1 MLRNSRPFSFHFFL
15 RARFN
20 YNKTTKNGKITTK
33 FNDLAALARYGTKS
47 PRERFDYIAIKR
59 LSFFCEKR
67 AHLILKHKC
76 EKAMGVGVG
85 GQKRERVKRSP
96 GFFSLFVCFFR
107 CSKEKEKIKSIDSRV
122 VVLQRHKEKKSKK
135 KKLETFPGRGFC
147 LYTPKNKKKRFS
159 FLKK

>member
-1 MLRNSRPFSFHFFL
+1 
-15 RARFN
+15 
-20 YNKTTKNGKITTK
+20 
-33 FNDLAALARYGTKS
+33 
-47 PRERFDYIAIKR
+47 
-59 LSFFCEKR
+59 
-67 AHLILKHKC
+67 
-76 EKAMGVGVG
+76 MGVGVG

-135 KKLETFPGRGFC
+135 KNLKLFPVGVSVS
-147 LYTPKNKKKRFS
+147 THQKTKKKRFS